1 MKKSILIAI
10 ILVQAAFLLAVFDDY
25 IPSARARAM
34 GGAYTGVA
42 NEVDAIFFN
51 PAGLS
56 LVDYEAQIGFSN
68 LYSQGYSEFKSAAI
82 GIKLPKKLGTIA
94 VGARMYDVDF
104 EDVSLMSEQLWS
116 VAHGFVL
123 QHDLHSTISL
133 GYTANYYSLSF
144 DGEDTDDAIGIDIGA
159 SALLHGRTRLGF
171 CVTNVNQAVMGDTNQ
186 HTLPSKLALGISYMP
201 YDKVTTSIEVKK
213 DFAQETE
220 FMAGVEA
227 YLLEPLAIRFG
238 VHQNPATWNAGV
250 GLNVQGIQLDLSY
263 STHAVLNGTFYG
275 NVGYKF

>member
-1 MKKSILIAI
+1 MKKYILIAV
-10 ILVQAAFLLAVFDDY
+10 LMVQAAFLLAVFDDY

-34 GGAYTGVA
+34 GGAYTGLADDVSS
-42 NEVDAIFFN
+42 IFFN

-56 LVDYEAQIGFSN
+56 QVNYEAQIGFTN
-68 LYSQGYSEFKSAAI
+68 LYGQDYSEFKSAAV
-82 GIKLPKKLGTIA
+82 GIKLPNKLGTIA
-94 VGARMYDVDF
+94 LGARMYDIDF
-104 EDVSLMSEQLWS
+104 EDTSLMSEQMWS
-116 VAHGFVL
+116 AAHGFVL
-123 QHDLHSTISL
+123 QHDLHSTISV
-133 GYTANYYSLSF
+133 GYTANYYRLTF

-171 CVTNVNQAVMGDTNQ
+171 SVTNVNQAVMGDTNQ
-186 HTLPSKLALGISYMP
+186 HTLPSKLALGISYLP
-201 YDKVTTSIEVKK
+201 YDKVTTTIEIKK

-238 VHQNPATWNAGV
+238 VHQNPATWNAGL
-250 GLNVQGIQLDLSY
+250 GLSVKGIEIDLAY